1 MAPLRNYIESQV
13 FPSFDWRDKRWVNEL
28 TIKTIFMCLMNDN
41 VNYLMISERQTR
53 TGYAD
58 LAMIVRPDRRSFQL
72 KDILIEFKYIKTK
85 GLSIKNIKKQSDKS
99 LFELKQVQNL
109 LKKARSQA
117 KKYAK
122 ELNDE
127 FGDVIQLTTY
137 AVIAIGF
144 ERLLYKKL

>member
-1 MAPLRNYIESQV
+1 MNV
-13 FPSFDWRDKRWVNEL
+13 L

-58 LAMIVRPDRRSFQL
+58 LAMIVRPDRRSFHL

-122 ELNDE
+122 ELTDE

>member
-1 MAPLRNYIESQV
+1 MAPLRSYIETQI

-41 VNYLMISERQTR
+41 ANYLMISERQTR

-58 LAMIVRPDRRSFQL
+58 LAMIVRPDRRSFSL

-85 GLSIKNIKKQSDKS
+85 SLSVKNLKKQSDKS
-99 LFELKQVQNL
+99 LFELKPVQNQ
-109 LKKARSQA
+109 LKKAKAQA

-122 ELNDE
+122 ELKDE
-127 FGDVIQLTTY
+127 FGDVIQLTSY

-144 ERLLYKKL
+144 ERLLYKKI